1 MNGPGSPSPFI
12 KNEPDDFSFDPN
24 RFTRT
29 MDAGSY
35 PQQNGHNYAPWQ
47 GSSIDPLDI
56 SMGGTS
62 MSQSFAPS
70 QSISSG
76 FNVGSSQ
83 ITDDDLLGSLDTNVA
98 NNGDTQNPAMHQNQ
112 FQQNHNF
119 NNSFQRPM
127 QPPTSNPS
135 HFNGYSSTPDGAPI
149 QSPFDHGQFDYNQWQ
164 PTAAGS
170 AIPHHM
176 SRSMSGSGRQAVHSP
191 MAIANSPLTPMTPGM
206 GNLHIG
212 SPEPANFPGQAI
224 QGQRAQHGHQHSISS
239 NWDNSFGSGYSQFDG
254 PMSSPNSAMH
264 PHQISEV
271 LKSGTPTS
279 HPTPPKGTSKTTAE
293 MKKAKRR
300 ASHNEVERR
309 RRNHINDQ
317 ITALS
322 RLVPAHRLED
332 DNLRRSL
339 NNSALPHSLAN
350 GASSPPA
357 TSLLSNGQGRRAVGS
372 ISQGLPIED
381 KDKGPAKGDVLN
393 GSVGWVHDLLW
404 MLYKMICRE
413 KQLVE
418 AAGQPAPPLTDEEAR
433 MLSEL
438 KSAFEKNQVPDTM
451 YSRAHGSN
459 LFVPGHTD
467 PSGSPLPSGSQSSL
481 TPETFKLDFG
491 PQMNG
496 STNGPHQFW
505 GYPSDHG
512 GLRSSTD
519 LKEEDEFDLE
529 LT

>member
-1 MNGPGSPSPFI
+1 
-12 KNEPDDFSFDPN
+12 
-24 RFTRT
+24 
-29 MDAGSY
+29 
-35 PQQNGHNYAPWQ
+35 
-47 GSSIDPLDI
+47 
-56 SMGGTS
+56 
-62 MSQSFAPS
+62 
-70 QSISSG
+70 
-76 FNVGSSQ
+76 
-83 ITDDDLLGSLDTNVA
+83 
-98 NNGDTQNPAMHQNQ
+98 
-112 FQQNHNF
+112 
-119 NNSFQRPM
+119 
-127 QPPTSNPS
+127 
-135 HFNGYSSTPDGAPI
+135 
-149 QSPFDHGQFDYNQWQ
+149 
-164 PTAAGS
+164 
-170 AIPHHM
+170 
-176 SRSMSGSGRQAVHSP
+176 
-191 MAIANSPLTPMTPGM
+191 M

-212 SPEPANFPGQAI
+212 SPEAGNFPSQPI
-224 QGQRAQHGHQHSISS
+224 QGQKTQHGHQHSISS

-254 PMSSPNSAMH
+254 PISSPNGAMH

-339 NNSALPHSLAN
+339 NSSSLPHNLAAN

-404 MLYKMICRE
+404 MLHKMILRE
-413 KQLVE
+413 KQLIE
-418 AAGQPAPPLTDEEAR
+418 ASGQQGPPLSEEESR
-433 MLSEL
+433 MLTEL
-438 KSAFEKNQVPDTM
+438 KGAFEKNYVPDST

-459 LFVPGHTD
+459 LFVPGHTET
-467 PSGSPLPSGSQSSL
+467 SGSPLPAGAQSSIS
-481 TPETFKLDFG
+481 PETFTLDAGF
-491 PQMNG
+491 Q
-496 STNGPHQFW
+496 TNGQSNSNGHQQFW
-505 GYPSDHG
+505 GYPNEHN

-529 LT
+529 FT